1 MLFSNM
7 EKPSTLL
14 IERPYSRKRRRL
26 RAMSRTRPGRVFF
39 LRTAQC
45 TNMAPLRGSS
55 DGDDSL
61 VSSTT
66 SADSEPTL
74 QVGLRASY
82 CSSYLTAIWRT
93 VCGTDLALIK
103 TRYGR
108 SLAIS
113 TATRSDSTKIT
124 RSTQGPRNTGMCK
137 CDPSLATSVSP
148 VVTLSSRWDY
158 DGCRWC

>member
-1 MLFSNM
+1 
-7 EKPSTLL
+7 
-14 IERPYSRKRRRL
+14 
-26 RAMSRTRPGRVFF
+26 MSRTRPGRVFF

-74 QVGLRASY
+74 QVGLRVSY

-124 RSTQGPRNTGMCK
+124 RSTQEPRECW
-137 CDPSLATSVSP
+137 
-148 VVTLSSRWDY
+148 SRDKPY
-158 DGCRWC
+158 PGQHGGCREPPDRDSGRRMPVHYRWRSTGPASRYPKHKEANPST